1 MIEDADKRV
10 ARIRSAGLEAVVGN
24 AVKPEVLAAANVAG
38 ARDIVLAFPNSFEAV
53 AIINAAR
60 AANPSIR
67 ITARVHSGEQRE
79 RLIQAGADTV
89 INGDEVTAQAIA
101 EHLLHARSDLPLGD
115 GPILQAEE
123 PLIGPALTAD
133 RIAYPKASRGS
144 SDRELRGRPEC
155 RRPHEPDPV
164 RTGVGME

>member
-1 MIEDADKRV
+1 M
-10 ARIRSAGLEAVVGN
+10 
-24 AVKPEVLAAANVAG
+24 KPEVLAAANVAG

-101 EHLLHARSDLPLGD
+101 NTSSMP
-115 GPILQAEE
+115 
-123 PLIGPALTAD
+123 D
-133 RIAYPKASRGS
+133 RICRSVT
-144 SDRELRGRPEC
+144 GRFC
-155 RRPHEPDPV
+155 RRRNP
-164 RTGVGME
+164 